1 MQIRK
6 APIAQT
12 DEPFLFALYADTRQ
26 EELAAVSWSDE
37 QKDAFLK
44 MQFQAQHL
52 HYTTEFPLASLQ
64 ILRLDDQSIGRLYLA
79 EVDDKIKILDLTIAP
94 DFRNKKIGSL
104 LLEEILQDAQT
115 KNKSVQIYLENYNP
129 AQNLFLRF
137 GFEVVAEEG
146 LYQIWSKSANK
157 EISQDK
163 TMANSHTGN

>member
-26 EELAAVSWSDE
+26 EELAVVSWSDE

-52 HYTTEFPLASLQ
+52 HYTTKFPLASLQ
-64 ILRLDDQSIGRLYLA
+64 ILRLDNQPIGRLYIA
-79 EVDDKIKILDLTIAP
+79 EFDDEIRILDLTITP

-104 LLEEILQDAQT
+104 LLGEIVQDAQT
-115 KNKSVQIYLENYNP
+115 KDKSIQIYLENYNP

-146 LYQIWSKSANK
+146 LYQIWNKSADRK
-157 EISQDK
+157 ISQGK
-163 TMANSHTGN
+163 TMANTHTGS